1 MWKKRVRSTG
11 WMVRWMAWNGM
22 VVREQF
28 SFNQS
33 INGCGL
39 NLIRRLG
46 SEFIFHWIQKN
57 NIINLGG
64 IHVEKDS
71 SEY

>member
-64 IHVEKDS
+64 IHSIEL
-71 SEY
+71 ELW